1 MSKIAA
7 GLMAPLTLPHKLLLV
22 FCLLILVALPALGFC
37 VTQQQWW
44 LVSLLLGG
52 WLLAAG
58 VFAGIYYSLCQDL
71 HQLTGTVEAVTM
83 RDFSRRLNPTRN
95 DAVGGA
101 AASVD
106 ALARRYSSMFIELGR
121 AGNEL
126 RHAAGEVSSASD
138 ALQQALTSQR
148 DLTLSS
154 AATLEQLSVS
164 LGVTA
169 DNMQQ
174 TAVSADA
181 SLQAARQGEQESQR
195 MADGVT
201 AMSWQMAQARQS
213 VAALAQR
220 SDAINGVVLLIGEI
234 AAQTNLL
241 ALNAAIEAARAGETG
256 YGFAVV
262 ADEIRKLAQR
272 TAESTREITTLI
284 EEVRSGIADAVG
296 QIEASN
302 RSNQSAVNVAQ
313 GLRAAMTHISDEAA
327 ATRQRA
333 QEMVLAINEQSAASQ
348 ALAANIESGAQLAEW
363 NTHHVGESS
372 AIARYLLS
380 LAQQLDLLVQ
390 DASPVV
396 PAKVIKPTQGATPWM
411 A

>member
-1 MSKIAA
+1 MSKTAA
-7 GLMAPLTLPHKLLLV
+7 WLIDPLTLQHKLLLV
-22 FCLLILVALPALGFC
+22 SCLLILAAMPALNLC
-37 VTQQQWW
+37 WQQQQWW
-44 LVSLLLGG
+44 PLTLTLGG
-52 WLLAAG
+52 WLLAGWLGGGVWRSLRQELGQLAG
-58 VFAGIYYSLCQDL
+58 TTNALSG
-71 HQLTGTVEAVTM
+71 
-83 RDFSRRLNPTRN
+83 RDFSRRVHLARH
-95 DAVGGA
+95 DAIGGA

-126 RHAAGEVSSASD
+126 RHAAGEVSTASD
-138 ALQQALTSQR
+138 ALQQALASQR

-169 DNMQQ
+169 DNMEQ
-174 TAVSADA
+174 TAESADA
-181 SLQAARQGEQESQR
+181 SLQAACRGEQESRR
-195 MADGVT
+195 MEEGVV
-201 AMSWQMAQARQS
+201 AISQQMAQARQS
-213 VAALAQR
+213 IAALAQR
-220 SDAINGVVLLIGEI
+220 SDAINGVVQLIGEI

-241 ALNAAIEAARAGETG
+241 ALNAAIEAARAGESG

-272 TAESTREITTLI
+272 TAGSTHEITALI
-284 EEVRSGIADAVG
+284 EEVRHGIAEAVG
-296 QIEASN
+296 QIESSN
-302 RSNQSAVNVAQ
+302 RCSVAAVSVVQ
-313 GLRAAMTHISDEAA
+313 GLNDAMTRISGEAA

-333 QEMVLAINEQSAASQ
+333 REMVLAINEQSAASQ
-348 ALAANIESGAQLAEW
+348 ALAVNIESGAQLAEY
-363 NTHHVGESS
+363 NTHHVSESS

-390 DASPVV
+390 DATPQP
-396 PAKVIKPTQGATPWM
+396 PAKVIKSTQGVTPWM